1 MANFTPRDRSGKPIR
16 NYRPRKDF
24 DLPGQPYG
32 VKVPGTGPDDLEK
45 ALKIFKR
52 TLKVSGRLFEIKQKK
67 HFEKRSLTKRKMKAD
82 AVRKQY
88 WDTVNRKK
96 ADEKH
101 ECWTA
106 IVNGQAI

>member
-32 VKVPGTGPDDLEK
+32 VRVPGTSHDDLEK
-45 ALKIFKR
+45 SLKIFKR
-52 TLKVSGRLFEIKQKK
+52 IMKMTGRIWEVKQKRV
-67 HFEKRSLTKRKMKAD
+67 FEKPSLTKRKAKQQAIRQQQW
-82 AVRKQY
+82 AEIQRKEY
-88 WDTVNRKK
+88 EK
-96 ADEKH
+96 KH

-106 IVNGQAI
+106 IINGQAR